1 MEGRGWGAARY
12 LWLRIHQGGMTWIM
26 VHMAMAARLKMATAV
41 EKLASLDLSD
51 IGFLVVDDNEFVRRL
66 LYEILLG
73 FGAAHVRQAGST
85 AEALD
90 ALKFQEPD
98 IIITDWVMPGSS
110 GLDLLRSLRA
120 GGGATRI
127 PVIVLSGHATSDY
140 VSQALGE
147 GADSYI
153 VKPFSPQTVMDHLL
167 KVIAHSD
174 KAAAYV

>member
-1 MEGRGWGAARY
+1 
-12 LWLRIHQGGMTWIM
+12 
-26 VHMAMAARLKMATAV
+26 MAM
-41 EKLASLDLSD
+41 EKLVSLDLSD
-51 IGFLVVDDNEFVRRL
+51 IQFLVVDDNEFVRRL
-66 LYEILLG
+66 VFEILVS
-73 FGAAHVRQAGST
+73 FGARYVQQATS
-85 AEALD
+85 AEEAL
-90 ALKFQEPD
+90 AAMKRREPD
-98 IIITDWVMPGSS
+98 LIITDWVMPGLT
-110 GLDLLRSLRA
+110 GLDLLRSLRG

-174 KAAAYV
+174 KATAYV

>member
-1 MEGRGWGAARY
+1 M
-12 LWLRIHQGGMTWIM
+12 
-26 VHMAMAARLKMATAV
+26 
-41 EKLASLDLSD
+41 EKLVSLDLSD
-51 IGFLVVDDNEFVRRL
+51 IQFLVVDDNEFVRRL
-66 LYEILLG
+66 VFEILVS
-73 FGAAHVRQAGST
+73 FGARYVQQAACT
-85 AEALD
+85 ED
-90 ALKFQEPD
+90 ALAAMKKREPD
-98 IIITDWVMPGSS
+98 LIITDWVMPGLS
-110 GLDLLRSLRA
+110 GLDLLRTLRG

-174 KAAAYV
+174 KAATYV

>member
-1 MEGRGWGAARY
+1 M
-12 LWLRIHQGGMTWIM
+12 
-26 VHMAMAARLKMATAV
+26 
-41 EKLASLDLSD
+41 EKLVSLDLSD
-51 IGFLVVDDNEFVRRL
+51 IQFLVVDDNEFVRRL
-66 LYEILLG
+66 VFEILIS
-73 FGAAHVRQAGST
+73 FGARYVQQATS
-85 AEALD
+85 AEEAL
-90 ALKFQEPD
+90 AAMKRREPD
-98 IIITDWVMPGSS
+98 LIITDWVMPGLS
-110 GLDLLRSLRA
+110 GLDLLRSLRG

-174 KAAAYV
+174 KVATYV